1 MDKTVECPQE
11 YIQVNENSLLY
22 KKSNVFFVKSFKRL

>member
-22 KKSNVFFVKSFKRL
+22 KISNVFFVFLFKKL